1 MSLPERTPPDSN
13 VSPVN
18 PQAAPQTKLLA
29 VDVLRG
35 LAALGVAWF
44 HSRVDLWV
52 GFRAIQASPETYTPL
67 DRFLSLF
74 SLPVSQLGGLVML
87 FFVLSGFCIHLPNAT
102 TNHPASLHLGVYG
115 VRRFFRIV
123 PAYLL
128 TLLLCLLAAVLL
140 WAARSGAMPD
150 WRVYGASAL
159 MLQNWL
165 LGGTQIDLN
174 PSLWSI
180 PVEVEFYLV
189 YPLLLWLRRRHGLMA
204 AAALTLLFT
213 AIGCGLFATGSP
225 WAGSTFFGYAL
236 IWNAGAWLAE
246 AFVQGRLP
254 HWNGWTTFA
263 LFSTLSLTLV
273 GGLLEANEFWLH
285 YGWGVVSFLL
295 LLWMLG
301 AGRSHFL
308 PERTWLKPWV
318 FIGTVSYSLYLL
330 HFPLFKL
337 AGAAWMALYGSKP
350 HSFLVSTIATV
361 LVIPMSWIFYRWIE
375 FPTHQIARH
384 LGRTLQPPQAKLPSP
399 LQRE

>member
-1 MSLPERTPPDSN
+1 MTVPKLPPP
-13 VSPVN
+13 
-18 PQAAPQTKLLA
+18 AKLPA

-52 GFRAIQASPETYTPL
+52 GFRAIQASPETHTPL
-67 DRFLSLF
+67 DRLLSLL

-102 TNHPASLHLGVYG
+102 SSHPASLCLGVYG

-123 PAYLL
+123 PAYLV

-140 WAARSGAMPD
+140 WSTKSGTMPD

-165 LGGTQIDLN
+165 LGGTQIELN

-189 YPLLLWLRRRHGLMA
+189 YPLLLWLWRRHGLGA
-204 AAALTLLFT
+204 AAVLTGLFT
-213 AIGCGLFATGSP
+213 LIGCVLFASGSP
-225 WAGSTFFGYAL
+225 WAKSTFFGYAL

-254 HWNGWTTFA
+254 RWNGWFTVAF
-263 LFSTLSLTLV
+263 FSTLTLTLA
-273 GGLLEANEFWLH
+273 GGLLETNPFWLH
-285 YGWGVVSFLL
+285 YGWGTVSFLL

-301 AGRSHFL
+301 AGRAHFL

-337 AGAAWMALYGSKP
+337 AGAAWIALYGSKP
-350 HSFLVSTIATV
+350 DSFLVPTVSTV
-361 LVIPMSWIFYRWIE
+361 LVIPFAWIFYRWIE
-375 FPTHQIARH
+375 APTHQIARN
-384 LGRTLQPPQAKLPSP
+384 LARSLQAPPPRLPSP
-399 LQRE
+399 